1 MRPDEAT
8 IRALRLKA
16 ADALEGGVL
25 EVASAAYLEIV
36 RLSPDDLVARQRAAE
51 LLGKLGRAEKAIA
64 HYRHLVGRFAAD
76 GQLLKAIAICKQILE
91 LDPTHEATQA
101 TLADL
106 FARHDSRP
114 PPPIVPSTMAG
125 AIPRRATLPFL
136 PRSSSSP
143 SLPRVE
149 PDRPQ
154 PGKRHDDART
164 SSAPSAPPAPP
175 ARPAPTRRDSS
186 VEFRADA
193 PVILEVD
200 ALARIPLFSDLP
212 REAFLGVLER
222 VRMRVVR
229 AGEAIVR
236 EGEEGHAMFA
246 VAQGAVRVERRMAS
260 GVVRTLAQIGEGSFF
275 GEMALL
281 GGGPRLATVTAVH
294 DCVLLEFE
302 RAQLDQIC
310 IEHPRVREVI
320 EQFYKTRLLY
330 NLLRASAVFHHLD
343 DRARQQVVEAFH
355 FQAIAKGHVLLEQG
369 HQGSAFYV
377 LLRGI
382 CEVVHRR
389 ADGTEHAYPQMREGD
404 VFGELSLLHGIRVT
418 ATVRAFTPCV
428 VLSLDRGLFDTLV
441 LSNEE
446 ARAAISRLAFERLE
460 RTQGVLASEGLSLED
475 MLI

>member
-25 EVASAAYLEIV
+25 DVASAAYLEIV

-51 LLGKLGRAEKAIA
+51 LLAKLGRAEKAIA
-64 HYRHLVGRFAAD
+64 HYRHLVGRFASD

-91 LDPTHEATQA
+91 LDPAHEATQA

-106 FARHDSRP
+106 FAKHDSRP
-114 PPPIVPSTMAG
+114 PPAVVPNTMAG
-125 AIPRRATLPFL
+125 AIPRRATLPFM
-136 PRSSSSP
+136 PRVPSSP
-143 SLPRVE
+143 SIPRVDPE
-149 PDRPQ
+149 RAASSTGTRP
-154 PGKRHDDART
+154 PEDPHA
-164 SSAPSAPPAPP
+164 P
-175 ARPAPTRRDSS
+175 ARPLQTRRDSS

-281 GGGPRLATVTAVH
+281 GGGSRLATVTAVH

-302 RAQLDQIC
+302 RDQLDQIC
-310 IEHPRVREVI
+310 IQHPRVREVI

-343 DRARQQVVEAFH
+343 DRARQRVVDGFH
-355 FQAIAKGHVLLEQG
+355 FHAIAKGRVLLEQG
-369 HQGSAFYV
+369 RPGDAFYV

-382 CEVVHRR
+382 CEVVHKR
-389 ADGTEHAYPQMREGD
+389 ADGGEVPYPQMREGD

-428 VLSLDRGLFDTLV
+428 VLSLERTLFDELV

-446 ARAAISRLAFERLE
+446 ARAAISRLALERLE
-460 RTQGVLASEGLSLED
+460 RTQGILASEGLSLED

>member
-25 EVASAAYLEIV
+25 DVASAAYLEIV

-64 HYRHLVGRFAAD
+64 HYRHLVGRYAAD
-76 GQLLKAIAICKQILE
+76 GQLLKAIATCKQILE

-114 PPPIVPSTMAG
+114 SPAVVPSTMAG
-125 AIPRRATLPFL
+125 AIPRRATLPFM
-136 PRSSSSP
+136 PRAP
-143 SLPRVE
+143 SIPRVE
-149 PDRPQ
+149 PERAAHA
-154 PGKRHDDART
+154 RAHDEPHAA
-164 SSAPSAPPAPP
+164 AP
-175 ARPAPTRRDSS
+175 RAPTRRDST

-222 VRMRVVR
+222 VRLRVVR

-281 GGGPRLATVTAVH
+281 GGGSRLATVTAVH

-302 RAQLDQIC
+302 RDQLDQIC
-310 IEHPRVREVI
+310 IQHPRVREVI

-343 DRARQQVVEAFH
+343 DRARQQVVDGFH
-355 FQAIAKGHVLLEQG
+355 FHAIAKGHVLLEQG
-369 HQGSAFYV
+369 RPGDAFYV

-382 CEVVHRR
+382 CEVVHQRG
-389 ADGTEHAYPQMREGD
+389 DGGEIPYPQMREGD

-428 VLSLDRGLFDTLV
+428 VLSLERSLFDELV
-441 LSNEE
+441 LSNPE
-446 ARAAISRLAFERLE
+446 ARAAISRLALERLE
-460 RTQGVLASEGLSLED
+460 RTQGILASEGLSLED

>member
-16 ADALEGGVL
+16 ADALEAGVID
-25 EVASAAYLEIV
+25 VASAAYLEIV

-51 LLGKLGRAEKAIA
+51 LLAKLGRAEKAIA
-64 HYRHLVGRFAAD
+64 HYRHLVGRFASD
-76 GQLLKAIAICKQILE
+76 GQLLKAIAMCKQILA

-114 PPPIVPSTMAG
+114 PPAVVPSTMAG

-136 PRSSSSP
+136 SRVPSSASI
-143 SLPRVE
+143 PRVDA
-149 PDRPQ
+149 DRAASAT
-154 PGKRHDDART
+154 GTRAHDDAPA
-164 SSAPSAPPAPP
+164 SAP
-175 ARPAPTRRDSS
+175 RLQPTRRDSS

-281 GGGPRLATVTAVH
+281 GGGSRLATVTAVH

-302 RAQLDQIC
+302 RDQLDQIC
-310 IEHPRVREVI
+310 IQHPRVREVI

-343 DRARQQVVEAFH
+343 DRARQRVVDGFH
-355 FQAIAKGHVLLEQG
+355 FHAIDKGHVLLEQG
-369 HQGSAFYV
+369 RPGDAFYV

-382 CEVVHRR
+382 CEVVHQR
-389 ADGTEHAYPQMREGD
+389 ADGGEVPYPQMREGD

-428 VLSLDRGLFDTLV
+428 VLSLERSLFDELV

-446 ARAAISRLAFERLE
+446 ARAAISRLALERLE
-460 RTQGVLASEGLSLED
+460 RTQGILASEGLSLED